1 MEGFFKSMRSITK
14 THIIIVIIAVIV
26 VIAVIYYLTL
36 PSQSTPT
43 EKDSIVIGFSMS
55 LSGKYMRTGE
65 YSLEAIRTW
74 VENVNKGGGVYVD
87 EYGKKLKV
95 SPIWYDDKSNKETA
109 IRLYE
114 KLILDDKIDM
124 ALCPYSSAL
133 TFATTPITD
142 KYEIV
147 TFSHGGA
154 SNAIFERGLKYVV
167 QVITPTTGYIADIV
181 EMASTLDPKP
191 ETVAVI
197 YENTEFP
204 KSCAKAAT
212 DKAEELGMEVVLDE
226 GYPKGVTDLSA
237 LLTKIKSKNPDMVMG
252 GGYLPDGLLIV
263 RQMKELDVNVK
274 LIALLVAPPMPDF
287 VNALEEDAEYVFGP
301 TQWERGVKYE
311 IDYGPTGEEF
321 VSMIREKW
329 GHYPE
334 YHHAEAYAA
343 CLVLQKAIEESG
355 TLDSDKIRVT
365 VNNLD
370 FTTFF
375 GRFKIDSETG
385 LQTGH
390 KMVIIQIQN
399 GERRVVAPSEVA
411 EVPVIYPM
419 PAWSERV

>member
-1 MEGFFKSMRSITK
+1 MEGFFKSMKGITK
-14 THIIIVIIAVIV
+14 TQIIIIAVIV
-26 VIAVIYYLTL
+26 IVAVFYSGCI
-36 PSQSTPT
+36 SQPT
-43 EKDSIVIGFSMS
+43 TTERESIKIGFSMS

-74 VENVNKGGGVYVD
+74 VENVNKEGGIYVD

-95 SPIWYDDKSNKETA
+95 SPVWYDDKSDKETA

-142 KYEIV
+142 KYGIV

-167 QVITPTTGYIADIV
+167 QVLTPTTGYIADIV

-191 ETVAVI
+191 KTVAII

-204 KSCAKAAT
+204 KSCAEAAI
-212 DKAEELGMEVVLDE
+212 DKAGELGMEVVLDE

-237 LLTKIKSKNPDMVMG
+237 LLTKIKSKNPDMIMG
-252 GGYLPDGLLIV
+252 GGYLPDGLLII

-274 LIALLVAPPMPDF
+274 LVALLVAPPMPDF
-287 VNALEEDAEYVFGP
+287 VNALGKDAEYIFGP
-301 TQWERGVKYE
+301 TQWEKGVKYE

-321 VSMIREKW
+321 VSMIKEKW
-329 GHYPE
+329 GHDPE

-343 CLVLQKAIEESG
+343 CLVLQKAIEEAG
-355 TLDSDKIRVT
+355 TLDSDMIRET

-375 GRFKIDSETG
+375 GRFKIDPETG

-390 KMVIIQIQN
+390 KMVIVQVQN
-399 GERRVVAPSEVA
+399 GERRIVAPSEVA
-411 EVPVIYPM
+411 EVSAIYPM
-419 PAWSERV
+419 PLWSERV

>member
-1 MEGFFKSMRSITK
+1 MKNIINTNIT
-14 THIIIVIIAVIV
+14 IIAVIVIIAVLISGCTSQP
-26 VIAVIYYLTL
+26 AV
-36 PSQSTPT
+36 T
-43 EKDSIVIGFSMS
+43 EKDSIKIGFSMS

-74 VENVNKGGGVYVD
+74 VENVNNEGGIYVA
-87 EYGKKLKV
+87 EYDKKLRV
-95 SPIWYDDKSNKETA
+95 DPVWYDDKSDKETA

-181 EMASTLDPKP
+181 VMASTLDPKP

-204 KSCAKAAT
+204 KSCAKAAI

-226 GYPKGVTDLSA
+226 GYPKGVTDLST
-237 LLTKIKSKNPDMVMG
+237 LLTKIKSMNPDMIMG
-252 GGYLPDGLLIV
+252 GGYLPDGLLII
-263 RQMKELDVNVK
+263 RQMKELDINVNLV
-274 LIALLVAPPMPDF
+274 ALLVAPPMPDF
-287 VNALEEDAEYVFGP
+287 ANALQEDSEYIFGP

-321 VSMIREKW
+321 VSMIKEKW
-329 GHYPE
+329 GHDPE

-355 TLDSDKIRVT
+355 SLDSDKIRQT
-365 VNNLD
+365 VNDLD

-375 GRFKIDSETG
+375 GRFKIDPETG

-390 KMVIIQIQN
+390 KMVIVQIQN
-399 GERRVVAPSEVA
+399 GERRVIAPSEVA
-411 EVPVIYPM
+411 EVPAIYPM